1 MVRGALYTRCVR
13 CTGKGV
19 GDRVRRGALRAARAR
34 ERETHRE
41 RGPCLNIRS
50 VYPDDAH
57 MILQY
62 CCTLRDV
69 CPASTRAGAHLR
81 SHTYSTC
88 RRQAHR
94 LAGLRASRAV
104 KLALTV
110 LAALSAAQAPS
121 APAAARSA
129 QPEAVFLANEPAP
142 SSPVSHAAKLVSIRC
157 RTTPELLGSER
168 EQPHRRRRRS

>member
-1 MVRGALYTRCVR
+1 
-13 CTGKGV
+13 
-19 GDRVRRGALRAARAR
+19 
-34 ERETHRE
+34 
-41 RGPCLNIRS
+41 
-50 VYPDDAH
+50 

-69 CPASTRAGAHLR
+69 CPASTRAEAR
-81 SHTYSTC
+81 TC
-88 RRQAHR
+88 APIPTLPAGDKLTR

-142 SSPVSHAAKLVSIRC
+142 SSPVSHAAKLVSTQGAERLLNC
-157 RTTPELLGSER
+157 WDQKENRTDDVDARELQLRADVARDDACDDVLDPGRLVDAPASFR
-168 EQPHRRRRRS
+168 